1 MANQDEQQVFDERS
15 LYNIGA
21 VTRMTGIPIPTLRVW
36 ERRYDFPEPDRTSG
50 GHRIYSEYEVARL
63 KWVKAHID
71 GGMQTRQAIEALK
84 HMEEEGEFPPES
96 KRMVPRRMPPRS
108 PDGSLATFQKQL
120 GEALLAQDRVRA
132 DQVLGEIMALYP
144 LEDLILHVIQPT
156 MVDVGE
162 AWFEGRITVAAEHM
176 ATNYLR
182 HRLVMWMFTGPPA
195 HRVNPIILACAPG
208 EWHEG
213 SLLMLGVLLRRR
225 RWPVNYLGQSL
236 PLEDLA
242 EYVRATRP
250 AAVVVVAM
258 GEDSAEALSE
268 WPGYLPE
275 VAEKGEPPFGFG
287 GQIFSREPAWRDRV
301 QGVFL
306 GETLTEGVEK
316 LDDLLRER
324 LLPPLEMV

>member
-84 HMEEEGEFPPES
+84 HLEEEGEFPPES
-96 KRMVPRRMPPRS
+96 KRMVPRRMPPIP
-108 PDGSLATFQKQL
+108 PDGSLTAFQKQL
-120 GEALLAQDRVRA
+120 SAALLAQDRTHA
-132 DQVLGEIMALYP
+132 DQILGEIMALYP

-162 AWFEGRITVAAEHM
+162 AWFEGRITVADEHM
-176 ATNYLR
+176 ATHYLR
-182 HRLVMWMFTGPPA
+182 HRLIIWMFTGPPVY
-195 HRVNPIILACAPG
+195 RVNPVILACAPG

-213 SLLMLGVLLRRR
+213 SLLMMGVLLRRR
-225 RWPVNYLGQSL
+225 RWPVTYLGQSL

-242 EYVRATRP
+242 EYVKATHP
-250 AAVVVVAM
+250 SAVVVVAM
-258 GEDSAEALSE
+258 SEESAEALSA
-268 WPGYLPE
+268 WPTYLPE
-275 VAEKGEPPFGFG
+275 VAKKGEPPFGFG
-287 GQIFSREPAWRDRV
+287 GQIFSQEPEWRERV
-301 QGVFL
+301 QGIFL
-306 GETLTEGVEK
+306 GESLTEGVER
-316 LDDLLRER
+316 LDELLRER
-324 LLPPLEMV
+324 LLPPLEMA